1 MGSPSEDNYTRS
13 GPAFG
18 SVGSVVF
25 LKGLGGVAPT
35 YGFNRNPFTFCGR
48 TSLVSVPSVNV
59 PFSAAIIQ
67 YGPVQRK
74 WSFLGSFPMHV
85 WNMSMA
91 FPIVNNFSFRPRC
104 RSTKTLQRCWSSSR
118 TARLWTRVSLR
129 ARTCCNHTHS
139 EASSDV
145 RSLTCMPKLRI
156 WNSTDITTS
165 NPYAKRN
172 CVAWTLVLTL
182 VQ

>member
-1 MGSPSEDNYTRS
+1 M
-13 GPAFG
+13 
-18 SVGSVVF
+18 F

-59 PFSAAIIQ
+59 PFSAEIIQ

-74 WSFLGSFPMHV
+74 QSFPGGFPMHV
-85 WNMSMA
+85 WNMSTA
-91 FPIVNNFSFRPRC
+91 LPIVNNFSFRPRC
-104 RSTKTLQRCWSSSR
+104 RSTKALWRCWSSLR
-118 TARLWTRVSLR
+118 TARLWTCVSPR
-129 ARTCCNHTHS
+129 ARTCCNRTHS
-139 EASSDV
+139 EASSNI
-145 RSLTCMPKLRI
+145 RSLTCMHKLRI

-172 CVAWTLVLTL
+172 GVGWT
-182 VQ
+182 